1 MVLHCANSEQEGF
14 LVLETISETF
24 FKYLPVFKLKL
35 SPELTWLLPHSLSL
49 TLFSCLYFAGR
60 FFASAAY
67 DCVASQT
74 ACNNIGTFID
84 KLPQDSIVLIAI
96 QESGATSS
104 HRPPSSK
111 LQKLGAQN
119 ITSVAENTSYV
130 LIGYKGSKSVDW
142 KQHLFKSNAAGPAE
156 VSGLIPIQCSDLPSG
171 KVQFNYLKKNYM

>member
-1 MVLHCANSEQEGF
+1 MIIAS
-14 LVLETISETF
+14 
-24 FKYLPVFKLKL
+24 
-35 SPELTWLLPHSLSL
+35 HSLSL
-49 TLFSCLYFAGR
+49 TLFSRLYFAGR

-67 DCVASQT
+67 DCFASQT

-111 LQKLGAQN
+111 LLKLGAQN
-119 ITSVAENTSYV
+119 IASVAENTAYV

-142 KQHLFKSNAAGPAE
+142 KQELFKTSAAGPAE

-171 KVQFNYLKKNYM
+171 KVQFNCFKKNIHVSGKQLPAHRGVLSMTQYEVLLAVFIHTR